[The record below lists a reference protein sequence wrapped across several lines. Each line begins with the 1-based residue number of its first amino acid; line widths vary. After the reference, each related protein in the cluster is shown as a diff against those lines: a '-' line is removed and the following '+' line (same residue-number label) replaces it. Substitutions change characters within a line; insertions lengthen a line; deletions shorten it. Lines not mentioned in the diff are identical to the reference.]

1 MNTFKI
7 TATAHISNRRQG
19 LGHHTTEITF
29 EVKAA
34 DKREAERVAYLLMK
48 DATLS
53 FGGIQVETV

>member
-1 MNTFKI
+1 MDTFKI
-7 TATAHISNRRQG
+7 TATAHISNGEG

-34 DKREAERVAYLLMK
+34 DKREAERAAYLLMR

-53 FGGIQVETV
+53 FGGVKAETV